1 MNLRRYRDR
10 VVLKALHIVHSDHLV
25 AALAAG
31 ETPKRWKVIVPA
43 AAAVLAFLVAGYFYF
58 HRRPKLT
65 DKDTIVLADFTNTT
79 GDPVFDPTLRQGLAV
94 QLEQSPFLSLVSGRR
109 MQDTL
114 QMMGRPAD
122 ARFSP
127 DTAREICERTGSA
140 AFVEGSIA
148 RLGNQYVLGLRA
160 ENCRNGDVLD
170 EEQARAG
177 RKEDVLGALD
187 STAIRLRRKL
197 GESLSSVQKY
207 ATPLEEAT
215 TPSLEALKA
224 YSLGRQ
230 TFYEKGNAAA
240 LPFFKRAVELDPNFA
255 LAYRALA
262 GLYGR
267 LGQPGRMAEN
277 IRKAYALRDK
287 VSERDRFL
295 IEASYYG
302 VGTGELEKEITAFEL
317 LRQTYPRD
325 HWLYWRAL

>member
-1 MNLRRYRDR
+1 M
-10 VVLKALHIVHSDHLV
+10 
-25 AALAAG
+25 
-31 ETPKRWKVIVPA
+31 
-43 AAAVLAFLVAGYFYF
+43 
-58 HRRPKLT
+58 
-65 DKDTIVLADFTNTT
+65 
-79 GDPVFDPTLRQGLAV
+79 
-94 QLEQSPFLSLVSGRR
+94 
-109 MQDTL
+109 
-114 QMMGRPAD
+114 
-122 ARFSP
+122 
-127 DTAREICERTGSA
+127 
-140 AFVEGSIA
+140 EGSIA

-160 ENCRNGDVLD
+160 ENCRSGDVLD

-255 LAYRALA
+255 IAYRALA

-277 IRKAYALRDK
+277 IRKAFALRDK
-287 VSERDRFL
+287 VSERDRFY

-302 VGTGELEKEITAFEL
+302 VGTGELEKAITAYEL

-325 HWLYWRAL
+325 HWLYWLLSSTYLNLGNFEKALEEAREAVRLEPNSGANLEALCLAYIDLNRLDEAEAVVKQAEERKLESEGLLSARYELAFLKGDTAQMAQMVSAAMGKPGFEESFLGRKGGQRLGTAD